1 MLRSETAIK
10 TMNRDFATGNFAE
23 SKDESRSILD
33 KYYSVQSTLS
43 RVDPAYLFKLRD
55 ISGNGLCILVKQDSS
70 AFKQL
75 NVGDILNM
83 EYNPTESS
91 GPPKLLKTKITS
103 KNSYGR
109 FTEHFIVELSIIEEQ
124 DGCL

>member
-70 AFKQL
+70 AFK
-75 NVGDILNM
+75 
-83 EYNPTESS
+83 
-91 GPPKLLKTKITS
+91 
-103 KNSYGR
+103 
-109 FTEHFIVELSIIEEQ
+109 
-124 DGCL
+124 